1 MMIGLIILAVLTII
15 AIGEIRRTVGE
26 PIRGED

>member
-15 AIGEIRRTVGE
+15 TIGEIRRTMGE

>member
-1 MMIGLIILAVLTII
+1 MMIGLMILAVLTII
-15 AIGEIRRTVGE
+15 AFGEIRRTVGE